1 MTVTNQV
8 AQIVALSGLFTLL
21 TIIFYY
27 RKDKYE
33 PESLSRILFA
43 FLLGVLSVIPALIG
57 EIFIALVGGALTF
70 GLLANDAIMAIFIAP
85 PVEELSK
92 AMMVIYLA
100 KHRDFDGPLDGLI
113 YGAMV
118 GSGFAMA
125 ENVFYGLSAF
135 LSADINAA
143 LGLTFLRGI
152 TQILGH
158 PLYTGLIGIGVGGY
172 KVGLYRTKYQKLNQ
186 GIGLH
191 MLWNFAA
198 TITAFTIL
206 GIVALLG
213 LMAYGV
219 VILRRELR
227 FVTELDR
234 AAYENGYYRY
244 KANAPALFP
253 QATPQPSSMPPV
265 TSPPMIPSSPP
276 TSSQYITCPNC
287 NNVFQG
293 TAQFCPFCGVSNP
306 YWHPPAAAVNIGSC
320 AVCQGPLYPGD
331 MVCRRCGSVTAASAP
346 SKVSVS
352 PVCVKCGTENYPDA
366 KFCRFCGNPLR

>member
-1 MTVTNQV
+1 MSVLIEI

-21 TIIFYY
+21 TVIFYY

-33 PESLSRILFA
+33 PEALSRILFA

-57 EIFIALVGGALTF
+57 EILIALIGGALTF
-70 GLLANDAIMAIFIAP
+70 GLLATEPILAIFIAP

-92 AMMVIYLA
+92 AMMVIYLS

-125 ENVFYGLSAF
+125 ENVFYGLGAF
-135 LSADINAA
+135 FELDINTA
-143 LGLTFLRGI
+143 LGLTLIRGI

-158 PLYTGLIGIGVGGY
+158 PLYTGLIGIGIGGY
-172 KVGLYRTKYQKLNQ
+172 KVGLYRSKYQKLNQ

-198 TITAFTIL
+198 TISAL
-206 GIVALLG
+206 SLLG
-213 LMAYGV
+213 YLLLIGIMGYGII
-219 VILRRELR
+219 ILRRELR

-234 AAYENGYYRY
+234 MAYESGYYKY
-244 KANAPALFP
+244 KSVVPTHVP
-253 QATPQPSSMPPV
+253 QTPIQMSPSPPLS
-265 TSPPMIPSSPP
+265 SPPMVPSS
-276 TSSQYITCPNC
+276 SSPAAQYVTCSQC

-293 TAQFCPFCGVSNP
+293 TAKFCPFCGIPNP
-306 YWHPPAAAVNIGSC
+306 HWVPPTATVNVGVC
-320 AVCQGPLYPGD
+320 AVCNAPLFPGD
-331 MVCRRCGSVTAASAP
+331 TACRRCGAVSAVSAP
-346 SKVSVS
+346 SRVPFS
-352 PVCVKCGTENYPDA
+352 PTCTKCGTENYPDA
-366 KFCRFCGNPLR
+366 KFCRFCGTPLR